1 MSSSYEHMLIIT
13 AEDDLVNI
21 LLGRIGGGDFADA
34 ATVQSECMHASEVF
48 RPGGSQALL
57 KIVPSDN

>member
-1 MSSSYEHMLIIT
+1 MLIIT